1 MSYVTPCDASRFRVT
16 HRAAHSYMSMTMYD
30 DLAKRKQIV
39 LLRGDFSH
47 HLSKEVR
54 TAACADAVC

>member
-1 MSYVTPCDASRFRVT
+1 
-16 HRAAHSYMSMTMYD
+16 MTMYD

-54 TAACADAVC
+54 ATACADGVC